1 VTTKIAVS
9 GAAGRMGR
17 NVTRLVLE
25 DPELELVAALERPD
39 HPDLNRDAGML
50 AYSGETCGVKLSAD
64 FDGDV
69 DCYIVYSSPEATI
82 DVLRAA
88 LAKKAAI
95 VAGTTGLSGEQ
106 AAEFRAAA
114 GNIPVILAANT
125 GVGANLLFK
134 LAGEAARILGA
145 GYDIEVVEAHHHD
158 KVDAPSGTALRL
170 AEAAADARGL
180 NLSESAVHGRSGK
193 PGARP
198 RDEIGIHSVRAGD
211 IIGEHTVIYATQGE
225 RIELTHRV
233 TSRDGFCLGALR
245 AAKFLAAKPA
255 GNYSMAQV
263 LGME

>member
-1 VTTKIAVS
+1 MTIEIAVS

-17 NVTRLVLE
+17 EVIRLVLE

-39 HPDLNRDAGML
+39 HPDLDRDAAML
-50 AYSGETCGVKLSAD
+50 AGLGETCGVKLAAG
-64 FDGDV
+64 FDGNV
-69 DCYIVYSSPEATI
+69 DCYIVYSTPESTVEVI
-82 DVLRAA
+82 GAA

-95 VAGTTGLSGEQ
+95 VAGTTGLSSEQ
-106 AAEFRAAA
+106 AAEFAAAA
-114 GNIPVILAANT
+114 GNIPIILAANT
-125 GVGANLLFK
+125 GVGANLLFR

-145 GYDIEVVEAHHHD
+145 GYDIEVIETHHHN

-170 AEAAADARGL
+170 AEVAAEARGM
-180 NLSESAVHGRSGK
+180 NITESTVHGRSGK

-198 RDEIGIHSVRAGD
+198 RDEIGIHAVRAGD

-245 AAKFLAAKPA
+245 AAKFLANKPA
-255 GNYSMAQV
+255 GNYSMAEV
-263 LGME
+263 LGLE